1 MQGSNEDQTRD
12 IGDIFKEHGK
22 LKRSCT
28 EPVKRAL
35 VSNTL
40 SITFV
45 VLKSQHGKKNIL
57 LVILAHL
64 VGNIKALACHVR
76 ASPTELQRA
85 AL

>member
-1 MQGSNEDQTRD
+1 MQRSNEDQTRD

-40 SITFV
+40 LITFV
-45 VLKSQHGKKNIL
+45 YPRVLRCVYVVVSVSLKPRVL
-57 LVILAHL
+57 RCVIRRVLIVLMLSFLA
-64 VGNIKALACHVR
+64 
-76 ASPTELQRA
+76 
-85 AL
+85 

>member
-1 MQGSNEDQTRD
+1 MQRSNEDQTHD
-12 IGDIFKEHGK
+12 IGEIFKEHGK

-45 VLKSQHGKKNIL
+45 WPRVLRYVYVVLSVSLKRGVL
-57 LVILAHL
+57 
-64 VGNIKALACHVR
+64 
-76 ASPTELQRA
+76 
-85 AL
+85 

>member
-1 MQGSNEDQTRD
+1 MHRSNEDQTRD
-12 IGDIFKEHGK
+12 IGDIFKERGK

-45 VLKSQHGKKNIL
+45 KPRVLRCVYVVVSVSLKPGVL
-57 LVILAHL
+57 RCVIRRVLIVLMLSFLA
-64 VGNIKALACHVR
+64 
-76 ASPTELQRA
+76 
-85 AL
+85 